1 MLEVFVGGIM
11 ILEIEC
17 IDMIAFGSIPS
28 LILVNSEEIDANS
41 HVSRARLSVQTQIHV
56 SLVINLLNTKKESFL
71 SIIQELSKRQ
81 TVPKKL

>member
-17 IDMIAFGSIPS
+17 IDMIAFGSSPS

-41 HVSRARLSVQTQIHV
+41 HVSRARLSV
-56 SLVINLLNTKKESFL
+56 
-71 SIIQELSKRQ
+71 
-81 TVPKKL
+81 